1 MRVLETGPGP
11 SGRALRVLHCRA
23 ISPTPQF
30 QKYIFVHALGISYMH
45 IVYFEHIHTPPS
57 PARSSPGPSSL
68 SSALL
73 VLITR
78 CVPVRIAHRLMG
90 VGPAIHCS
98 LVYPPGLHPE
108 RKLTRSPLEAMSSS
122 RVFSEGHPLPPSP
135 QAGLWTGF
143 ALCSTCWW
151 RPLAVPGS

>member
-1 MRVLETGPGP
+1 MWVLETGPGP

-78 CVPVRIAHRLMG
+78 CVPVCIAHRLMG

-108 RKLTRSPLEAMSSS
+108 RKLTHSPLEAMSSS
-122 RVFSEGHPLPPSP
+122 RVGFSARDTPCPHPRKLGCGLALP
-135 QAGLWTGF
+135 
-143 ALCSTCWW
+143 C
-151 RPLAVPGS
+151 AVPAGGDP